1 MRVFITCLLF
11 LKLLGISAYVSFA
24 QQDQSYQKLVQEME
38 ILKTQFLTLQ
48 SQLQTVENV
57 EKIELMAKLA
67 DAQAKLADAN
77 AKLMNAEFGN
87 FERKLR
93 DSNDDWLIKWI
104 IIYLTLI
111 SVVGTV
117 ILTVI
122 WNHFKSTID
131 SLIVGEVG
139 KRVSRFEEAVNE
151 IDVLKDQI
159 KESIDQVNMLEGQ
172 IRALEKEHAVS
183 VLERYRDDS
192 VSNEHSHSVKIEELQ
207 EEALLD
213 VFRDQTRHPS
223 IIEIAAEILARRQSS
238 QLVSLLLEYLNS
250 ILDSYQDE
258 ELELD
263 TANHLQC
270 LVILLRDIPTQEAC
284 EGLTKFLN
292 RLLLR
297 EPTEFKALL
306 LTVTA
311 SSFAWVSR
319 ELNKT
324 DWVSLLKTSF
334 SYLGNEPET
343 MKGIL
348 NYLDETPGE
357 SYLEDYLLELLAPDE
372 PEFVTEW
379 REGKESTDTEAGESL

>member
-1 MRVFITCLLF
+1 MKVFIACLLF
-11 LKLLGISAYVSFA
+11 LTLLGISAYVSFA
-24 QQDQSYQKLVQEME
+24 QQDQSYRKLVQEVE
-38 ILKTQFLTLQ
+38 ALKTQVSALQ
-48 SQLQTVENV
+48 IQLQTVENV
-57 EKIELMAKLA
+57 EKMELA
-67 DAQAKLADAN
+67 AKLADAN
-77 AKLMNAEFGN
+77 AKLMNAEFGKL
-87 FERKLR
+87 ERELR
-93 DSNDDWLIKWI
+93 VSNDNWLRNWI
-104 IIYLTLI
+104 LLFLAFI
-111 SVVGTV
+111 SAVGIA
-117 ILTVI
+117 ILTGV

-151 IDVLKDQI
+151 IDILKNQI
-159 KESIDQVNMLEGQ
+159 KGSIDQVNILEGQ
-172 IRALEKEHAVS
+172 IRAFQKEHAAG

-192 VSNEHSHSVKIEELQ
+192 VSNEYSHSVKIEELQ

-223 IIEIAAEILARRQSS
+223 IIEMAAEILTRRQSS
-238 QLVSLLLEYLNS
+238 QSVSLLLEYLNS
-250 ILDSYQDE
+250 ILDSHQDK
-258 ELELD
+258 ELD
-263 TANHLQC
+263 LSTASHLHH
-270 LVILLRDIPTQEAC
+270 LVIFLTNIPTQEAY

-319 ELNKT
+319 ELNKG

-334 SYLGNEPET
+334 SHLSNEPET
-343 MKGIL
+343 MKEIL

-357 SYLEDYLLELLAPDE
+357 TYLEDYLLELLAPDD
-372 PEFVTEW
+372 PEFVREW
-379 REGKESTDTEAGESL
+379 REGKESVDTETEESL